1 MTEEIDSTNHIEM
14 LLTSAELRSEAVRIS
29 LRLGH
34 LVGQLAA
41 MFSSVG
47 DEWLPHQEEE
57 LDQAFKAI
65 TYTREQNSGPI
76 CWTCD

>member
-1 MTEEIDSTNHIEM
+1 MRTE
-14 LLTSAELRSEAVRIS
+14 AERVS

-57 LDQAFKAI
+57 LHQAFKTI
-65 TYTREQNSGPI
+65 TYTR
-76 CWTCD
+76 